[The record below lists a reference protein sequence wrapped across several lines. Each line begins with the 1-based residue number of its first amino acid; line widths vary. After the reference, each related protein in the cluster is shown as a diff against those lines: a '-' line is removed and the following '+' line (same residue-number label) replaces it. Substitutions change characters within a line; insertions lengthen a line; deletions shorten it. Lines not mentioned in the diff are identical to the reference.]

1 MSDTQS
7 TALVPVEQRAA
18 IALNTTETEKHL
30 RELATKHNSITEIKN
45 KDGREQAHGAAMELL
60 KARTSIEKVSKAARD
75 DATKFSKAV
84 IAEEKRLIG
93 IIEAEEKRLFEIR
106 DAWDAEQERIR
117 QEKVLAEQR
126 RMERINSQINEISE
140 VPLALANATSERIET
155 ELLYWQLQE
164 PTEAEF
170 EEFTDKAK
178 YILGET
184 VAKLESLLAAAKA
197 REAEARRVADEQRR
211 IAEENARLAAERA
224 ELERQRQEL
233 EAERARAAA
242 EAALAAQRAVDEA
255 NAKAKAEAAQREAF
269 EKQQL
274 DAFEEEKRVA
284 QELLAKEQAELAA
297 ERERIAAQVRA
308 QREAEEAARREREAA
323 ERKAQE
329 EIEQRNA
336 RDVID
341 AVVECFG
348 CSEDAAIDRILRAAN
363 VITTD
368 RKEEVAA

>member
-1 MSDTQS
+1 MSDTPN

-18 IALNTTETEKHL
+18 LALNTTETEKHL
-30 RELATKHNSITEIKN
+30 RELASKHKSITEIKN

-60 KARTSIEKVSKAARD
+60 KARTSIEKVSKTARD

-126 RMERINSQINEISE
+126 RVERINA
-140 VPLALANATSERIET
+140 ALASIAAIPSNLVNAHSGAIAQAMAELTHTFIT
-155 ELLYWQLQE
+155 E
-164 PTEAEF
+164 EAY
-170 EEFTDKAK
+170 EEFLPKAEHFK
-178 YILGET
+178 AE
-184 VAKLESLLAAAKA
+184 ALERLQQLLDAAID
-197 REAEARRVADEQRR
+197 REAEAVRIAAEQRR

-224 ELERQRQEL
+224 ELERQRKEL
-233 EAERARAAA
+233 EEAKARAAA

-269 EKQQL
+269 QKQQH
-274 DAFEEEKRVA
+274 DAFEEEKRAA
-284 QELLAKEQAELAA
+284 QELLAKQQAELAA
-297 ERERIAAQVRA
+297 EREAIAAQVRA

-329 EIEQRNA
+329 EAEVEHA
-336 RDVID
+336 AKVVV
-341 AVVECFG
+341 AVVSHFG
-348 CSEDAAIDRILRAAN
+348 CGSEEAREHILRAAN

>member
-18 IALNTTETEKHL
+18 IALGSTETEKHL
-30 RELATKHNSITEIKN
+30 RELATKHTSITEIKN
-45 KDGREQAHGAAMELL
+45 KDGREQAHSAAMELL
-60 KARTSIEKVSKAARD
+60 KARTAISAVSKTARE

-84 IAEEKRLIG
+84 IAEENRLIA
-93 IIEAEEKRLFEIR
+93 ITQAEEKRLFALR

-126 RMERINSQINEISE
+126 RVERINA
-140 VPLALANATSERIET
+140 ALASIAAIPGNLVNAHSGAIAQAITDLTEVAITEEHYEEFLPKAEHFKAEALT
-155 ELLYWQLQE
+155 KLQELL
-164 PTEAEF
+164 
-170 EEFTDKAK
+170 D
-178 YILGET
+178 
-184 VAKLESLLAAAKA
+184 AAID
-197 REAEARRVADEQRR
+197 REAEALRIAEEQRR

-233 EAERARAAA
+233 EAERARAAS
-242 EAALAAQRAVDEA
+242 EAALAAQRAADEA

-269 EKQQL
+269 EKQQR
-274 DAFEEEKRVA
+274 DAFEEEKRAA
-284 QELLAKEQAELAA
+284 QELFAKQQAELAA

-323 ERKAQE
+323 ERAAQE
-329 EIEQRNA
+329 EAEQRNA
-336 RDVID
+336 REVID
-341 AVVECFG
+341 AVVDCFG
-348 CSEDAAIDRILRAAN
+348 CSEDAAIDRVLRAAN